1 MPVEAIVM
9 IDRLSDDELV
19 ARARQGCNE
28 AFSELVRR
36 NANAS
41 KKLAAS
47 VLRDVDAAE
56 DAVQDAWSKAWQHVA
71 NFHGDSKFSTWFTRI
86 VLNQC
91 LMRLRS
97 QRRRPVMQL
106 EEPSPD
112 SERPGMIVA
121 DEGPGPED
129 QLSSNEIR
137 SVVRNEVALMPPLL
151 RDPLIM
157 RDLEELPIEEV
168 AQRLEISVPAVK
180 SRLLRARSELR
191 KRLEKHAGRH
201 SGIVTLLAH

>member
-1 MPVEAIVM
+1 MMTAEANLPIE
-9 IDRLSDDELV
+9 RLSDEDLV

-47 VLRDVDAAE
+47 GLRDVDAAE

-71 NFHGDSKFSTWFTRI
+71 NFHGESKFSTWFTRI

-106 EEPSPD
+106 EEPSPE

-121 DEGPGPED
+121 DEGPGPEEL
-129 QLSSNEIR
+129 LSSNEIR
-137 SVVRNEVALMPPLL
+137 SVVRREVARMPPLL
-151 RDPLIM
+151 RDPLVM
-157 RDLEELPIEEV
+157 RDL
-168 AQRLEISVPAVK
+168 
-180 SRLLRARSELR
+180 
-191 KRLEKHAGRH
+191 
-201 SGIVTLLAH
+201 

>member
-1 MPVEAIVM
+1 MTFEAKLPM
-9 IDRLSDDELV
+9 ERWSDDDL
-19 ARARQGCNE
+19 AGRARQGCND

-106 EEPSPD
+106 EEPTPESD
-112 SERPGMIVA
+112 RPATIVA
-121 DEGPGPED
+121 DEGPGPEE

-137 SVVRNEVALMPPLL
+137 SVVRKEVALLPPLL
-151 RDPLIM
+151 RDPLVM

-168 AQRLEISVPAVK
+168 AQRLDISVPAVK

-191 KRLEKHAGRH
+191 KRLEKHVGRH
-201 SGIVTLLAH
+201 AGIGTLLAH